1 MQSLLCRTHIHFAG
15 YVLLDRGIVC
25 SVKILPHTVNHNLQI
40 SNKITIESV
49 SVKPSRH

>member
-1 MQSLLCRTHIHFAG
+1 MQSLLCRTHVRLAG
-15 YVLLDRGIVC
+15 CVLLDRDIVC
-25 SVKILPHTVNHNLQI
+25 SIIKLPHTVNHNLQI